1 MNLAQNS
8 SLSQRQGVKRF
19 LLRFHQSENPFFA
32 GVALV
37 IALLGLAVRTAIVVL
52 AGNRPVGQ
60 FSGVGDQVRYL
71 TLADSIF
78 QGNGFTYAGQ
88 STALRP
94 PLYPLLLA
102 AFHTAFGSHYL
113 LAMRIFQFLIGMVVA
128 YVCLLLAEKLFG
140 IEAGV
145 IAGAIALTLPSLVF
159 ISAELQTEQLAAF
172 LIILFLFSLMGEIQG
187 RKNGAV
193 VMGITSGIA
202 SLIRFNCAILPIIGA
217 IGCLWPRRSVKNAL
231 VVCFVAGLI
240 VAPWIVRNATVFHGA
255 VLYSSHGGINLL
267 EGVLMPEGRAQEGE
281 SERVRAAVG
290 WLHTDIELN
299 DAHRLRFPSED
310 KLDKQARAAAMEAWK
325 NLDWKSRL
333 QVLTRKVASFW
344 LSTDQFLETSS
355 FSAAQRTLR
364 ASGVFAYWIVL
375 ALALVGWLNLLSS
388 SKATASVIA
397 FYAFS
402 VTAAHL
408 PFVMNT
414 RLRIPFI
421 DPLLAVLAGG
431 GFCFLICTYQ
441 HRRGIRGQNPAPIS
455 NLMQQNSLHQHC
467 T

>member
-1 MNLAQNS
+1 MTAQNNS
-8 SLSQRQGVKRF
+8 SLPQRQGVKRF
-19 LLRFHQSENPFFA
+19 LLGFQQSENPFFTR
-32 GVALV
+32 VALV
-37 IALLGLAVRTAIVVL
+37 IALLGLAVRTAVVVL
-52 AGNRPVGQ
+52 AGDRPVGQ

-88 STALRP
+88 STGIA
-94 PLYPLLLA
+94 
-102 AFHTAFGSHYL
+102 
-113 LAMRIFQFLIGMVVA
+113 VA

-172 LIILFLFSLMGEIQG
+172 LIILFLFSLLGEIQ
-187 RKNGAV
+187 RKKNGAV

-217 IGCLWPRRSVKNAL
+217 IGCLWPRRNLKNAL
-231 VVCFVAGLI
+231 AVSFVAGLI

-267 EGVLMPEGRAQEGE
+267 EGVLMPEGRAQKGE

-310 KLDKQARAAAMEAWK
+310 KLDKQARAAAIEAWT

-344 LSTDQFLETSS
+344 LSTDQFFETSS
-355 FSAAQRTLR
+355 FSPAQRALR
-364 ASGVFAYWIVL
+364 ASGVVAYWIAL
-375 ALALVGWLNLLSS
+375 ALALVGWLDLLSS

-397 FYAFS
+397 FYAFF

-431 GFCFLICTYQ
+431 GFCFLICKYQ
-441 HRRGIRGQNPAPIS
+441 HRRETYGQNPALIS
-455 NLMQQNSLHQHC
+455 
-467 T
+467 TPT